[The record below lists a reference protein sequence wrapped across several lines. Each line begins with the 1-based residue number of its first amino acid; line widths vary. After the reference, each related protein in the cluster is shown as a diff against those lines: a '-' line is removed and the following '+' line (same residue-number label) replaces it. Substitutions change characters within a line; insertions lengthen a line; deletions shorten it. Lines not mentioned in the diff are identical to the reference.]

1 MNAGERFSFKALRR
15 DGTVET
21 GVIEAPDRDSAVALI
36 SRRGAFV
43 TEISAETPDSR
54 GRTRIGSEDLGLG
67 LRALATLLGSGIPLA
82 RAMSVLH
89 GLLPAAWLSAL
100 PDIRRRIEQGESLAA
115 ALAASSL
122 PFPPHVIGI
131 IQAGEAGSGLP
142 AAVENAAQLLETAAA
157 TRAALR
163 NALAYPLILVVT
175 GFATVALLVEVVLP
189 RFAGLLSEYGQALPL
204 TTRFVLTMGAVGR
217 VSLIP
222 SLFALALA
230 IAVWRSW
237 LTRPEGLLRWH
248 SWLLSLPTVGSIR
261 RSTATANACSTLSA
275 LLAAGVPLPTALP
288 YCGLATGD
296 RVFQESL
303 LRARQRIAAGE
314 GIATALQA
322 EASLTPTAIR
332 LVRIGEETGRLGG
345 MLAHAARVESS
356 QATLRLQRAVR
367 VLEPLLILA
376 FAGVVMIVAAALL
389 QAIYGLRPMT

>member
-1 MNAGERFSFKALRR
+1 MNAGGHFAFKAVRR
-15 DGTVET
+15 DGTLET

-43 TEISAETPDSR
+43 TEMSTETPQSR
-54 GRTRIGSEDLGLG
+54 GGTRVGGEDLGLG

-89 GLLPAAWLSAL
+89 GLLPASWLSAL
-100 PDIRRRIEQGESLAA
+100 PDIRHRVEQGESLGS

-131 IQAGEAGSGLP
+131 IQAGEAGSGLS
-142 AAVENAAQLLETAAA
+142 AAVESAAQLLEASAA
-157 TRAALR
+157 TRTALR

-175 GFATVALLVEVVLP
+175 GFATITLLVEVVLP
-189 RFAGLLSEYGQALPL
+189 RFAGLLAEYGQALPL
-204 TTRFVLTMGAVGR
+204 TTRFVLTAGAVGR
-217 VSLIP
+217 VVFIP
-222 SLFALALA
+222 GLFALALA
-230 IAVWRSW
+230 VAVWRSRV
-237 LTRPEGLLRWH
+237 TRPEGLVRWH
-248 SWLLSLPTVGSIR
+248 AWLLSLPVVGGIR
-261 RSTATANACSTLSA
+261 RSAATANACSTLSA
-275 LLAAGVPLPTALP
+275 LLGAGVPLASALP
-288 YCGLATGD
+288 HCGLASGD
-296 RVFQESL
+296 RVIAAALQ
-303 LRARQRIAAGE
+303 RARQRIAAGE

-322 EASLTPTAIR
+322 EASFTPTAIR

-356 QATLRLQRAVR
+356 QATQRLQRAVR

-389 QAIYGLRPMT
+389 QAIYGLRPTT